1 MILEVKK
8 KFMTKTLYILLC
20 LLIQLTSCTSDKKE
34 IIKLEG
40 NAQGTTYHITYISD
54 NGILYSK
61 AIDSLLSNID
71 ASMSTWVPN
80 SIISRINNNE
90 QNVIVDDYF
99 STVFNKS
106 VEVSEKTE
114 GHFDIT
120 VGPLVNAWGFGPT
133 TKNNL
138 DKTKVDSLLQLVNY
152 KMVTLKDNKIKKE
165 KPEIKIDFNAIAQGY
180 SVDVIADYLDS
191 KGINNYLVEL
201 GGEIKAKGK
210 KENEEWKVGIDQ
222 PSEEKSAE
230 RKLEA
235 ILNLNNRALATSG
248 NYRKFYMEGNQK
260 LSHIIDPKTGYPAKH
275 NLLSTTV
282 IADDGITA
290 DAYATAFMVMG
301 VMKSITFLEKNKNLK
316 LEVYFIYDEKGQWKS
331 YTSHNLKKR
340 IKELN

>member
-1 MILEVKK
+1 
-8 KFMTKTLYILLC
+8 MTKTLYILLC